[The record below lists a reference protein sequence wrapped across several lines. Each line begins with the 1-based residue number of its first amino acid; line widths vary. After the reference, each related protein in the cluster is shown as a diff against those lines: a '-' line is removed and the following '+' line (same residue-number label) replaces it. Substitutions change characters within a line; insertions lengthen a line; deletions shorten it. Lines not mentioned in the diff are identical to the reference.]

1 MYFRATSQH
10 ACGDCESDSDSDSKP
25 DHDAG
30 NHIEA
35 NPSADFNA

>member
-1 MYFRATSQH
+1 MHGCAAECH